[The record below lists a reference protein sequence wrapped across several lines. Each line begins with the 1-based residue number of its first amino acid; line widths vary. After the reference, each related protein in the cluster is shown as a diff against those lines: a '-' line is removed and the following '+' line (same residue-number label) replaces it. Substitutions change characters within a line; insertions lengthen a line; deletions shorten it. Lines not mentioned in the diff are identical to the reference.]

1 MSELEINQRV
11 AEQICNAGQLDGE
24 QFFPGQ
30 CVALINGKVVAVEND
45 LQAALRAL
53 RALEANP
60 KRGMVFEVAA
70 PVTDV
75 IR

>member
-1 MSELEINQRV
+1 MSEQEINQQV
-11 AEQICNAGQLDGE
+11 AEQICNGGQLNGE
-24 QFFPGQ
+24 HFFPGQ
-30 CVALINGKVVAVEND
+30 CVALIDGKVVAVESD

-60 KRGMVFEVAA
+60 KRGMIFEVAA